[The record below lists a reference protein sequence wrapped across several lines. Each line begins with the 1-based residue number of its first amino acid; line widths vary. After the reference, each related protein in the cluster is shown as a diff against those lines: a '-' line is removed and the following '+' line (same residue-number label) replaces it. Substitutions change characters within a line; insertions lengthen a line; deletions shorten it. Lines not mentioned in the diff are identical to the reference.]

1 MENQARNNGP
11 VVDGQTDVALSGD
24 DLSSP
29 PPATSP
35 TTTSL
40 PPPGHAR
47 KRQVHQQKVEKR
59 KWVHTTMAL
68 EEQMNKRTKKSTQCR
83 PASSDDLD
91 PDSDGECLYDSKA
104 RDIEVHAAA
113 AAMEARD
120 RAAKAAEANKEA
132 AARKSAR
139 ASRKEAAA
147 RKSARA
153 SRWRNSVTQALQ
165 RMTKEQTK
173 EQQQRADREARGA
186 SPLQKDG
193 DDEGF
198 GCGDD
203 DDNDATGGAGGEK
216 MPKASPLRTPLD
228 AEMDEISRREA
239 LGAFPLQKDDDDDT
253 GTSQA
258 DCDSDAGAEAET
270 TNGGLAAAGQAG
282 SSKQKLTAA
291 EKRAKK
297 NANKK
302 KKRTEENKGKRKGGY
317 VPIARANSQFNSMS
331 AVVGVKRSCLPD
343 AVVMA
348 MTEEGIEV
356 SIAEAYAAMPFAHE
370 DPTILQA
377 EAFLQTFD
385 MELQPQPDLNSNAL
399 QLFMRK
405 DGNYLLETELEID
418 GEKEAHFAVYCSK
431 RAWKKYSK
439 RGVGVLIDNSD
450 NDFVGIEEKDRIDK
464 QVAIRAFEGK
474 WVGIKSAHLITVYRL
489 VHKPEP

>member
-1 MENQARNNGP
+1 
-11 VVDGQTDVALSGD
+11 
-24 DLSSP
+24 
-29 PPATSP
+29 
-35 TTTSL
+35 
-40 PPPGHAR
+40 
-47 KRQVHQQKVEKR
+47 
-59 KWVHTTMAL
+59 
-68 EEQMNKRTKKSTQCR
+68 
-83 PASSDDLD
+83 
-91 PDSDGECLYDSKA
+91 
-104 RDIEVHAAA
+104 
-113 AAMEARD
+113 
-120 RAAKAAEANKEA
+120 
-132 AARKSAR
+132 
-139 ASRKEAAA
+139 
-147 RKSARA
+147 
-153 SRWRNSVTQALQ
+153 
-165 RMTKEQTK
+165 
-173 EQQQRADREARGA
+173 
-186 SPLQKDG
+186 
-193 DDEGF
+193 
-198 GCGDD
+198 
-203 DDNDATGGAGGEK
+203 
-216 MPKASPLRTPLD
+216 
-228 AEMDEISRREA
+228 MDEISRREA

-297 NANKK
+297 NANKQR
-302 KKRTEENKGKRKGGY
+302 KRTEENKGKRKGGY

-439 RGVGVLIDNSD
+439 RGVGVLQK
-450 NDFVGIEEKDRIDK
+450 F
-464 QVAIRAFEGK
+464 
-474 WVGIKSAHLITVYRL
+474 
-489 VHKPEP
+489 